1 MASSTTSTTDILTLN
16 KDESYSKLT
25 NNASEIY
32 SKLQDYNQAY
42 TKYVLCLEQHPTYDA
57 TMTRIE
63 RDASS
68 NYMYNSSQCVQPDAT
83 QLMNRIQQLQQEMNR
98 MVMTTP
104 GPDSDVPTKYNE
116 VLKMRKEMDLK
127 LRELY
132 KLNTSVPVMYQQETD
147 STLYATLLWA
157 TLATCLVY
165 YITML

>member
-1 MASSTTSTTDILTLN
+1 MATITSNREILKLNTEESTS
-16 KDESYSKLT
+16 ELT

-42 TKYVLCLEQHPTYDA
+42 TNYVLCLEQHPSYTNGTTHID
-57 TMTRIE
+57 

-68 NYMYNSSQCVQPDAT
+68 NYLYNSSQCVQPDAT
-83 QLMNRIQQLQQEMNR
+83 QLMNRIERLQREMNR
-98 MVMTTP
+98 IVTTP
-104 GPDSDVPTKYNE
+104 GPDSDIPKKYNE
-116 VLKMRKEMDLK
+116 VLNIRKEMDLK

-132 KLNTSVPVMYQQETD
+132 QLNTSIPVMYQQETD

-157 TLATCLVY
+157 TLATCLIY